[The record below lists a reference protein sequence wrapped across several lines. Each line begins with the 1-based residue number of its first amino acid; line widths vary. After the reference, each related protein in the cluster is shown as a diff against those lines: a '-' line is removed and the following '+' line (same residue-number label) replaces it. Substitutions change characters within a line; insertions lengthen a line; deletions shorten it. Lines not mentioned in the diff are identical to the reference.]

1 MNEKLSPEGEALEAA
16 VLRNADAESLTRSR
30 PWGRLVAFIEDQTTQ
45 RMNHIMLT
53 PLTDVAQM
61 AEQNFMRGECAGL
74 NLLKKFV
81 EDELKVGRE
90 AVELYRQALSE
101 AAGEE

>member
-1 MNEKLSPEGEALEAA
+1 MNEEQAALQAA
-16 VLRNADAESLTRSR
+16 VTRNADAESLTRSR

-53 PLTDVAQM
+53 PLKDAADM

-101 AAGEE
+101 ASAGEE